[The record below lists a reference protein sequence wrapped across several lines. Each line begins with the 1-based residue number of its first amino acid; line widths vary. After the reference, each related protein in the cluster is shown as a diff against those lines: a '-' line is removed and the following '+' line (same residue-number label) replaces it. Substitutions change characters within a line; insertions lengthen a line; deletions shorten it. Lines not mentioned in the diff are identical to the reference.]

1 MTEPA
6 ADTAAR
12 AAAGSGTG
20 HGRLHRLK
28 RSGLL
33 LFMVIALSVVL
44 VGLQGYVVARSLADY
59 RRAHEDSTVWMAA
72 SLDNDI
78 LRFEVA
84 LLQSL
89 RPAGNAA
96 QPVEAAVRAFDLY
109 YSRLAVVSAMMTR
122 IGPQMADPDGA
133 AAQVASLRADAEL
146 IAARIDAG
154 RFAEAAV
161 REQLLVRLQQS
172 DDVAHDLANDLLNFA
187 VDLTE
192 RRRRISEE
200 RLTWLIAL
208 TLALTIKLVA
218 VAWYYR
224 WLSRHERERSSALDL
239 LQNTARMSP
248 EAILM
253 TDANGRILW
262 INPAA
267 ESLIG
272 LEAEGVIGTPL
283 TRYLAPPQVGA
294 STLSGGFEAWAAL
307 GRVSGLLLPVRGR
320 RLPVDVVTVANR
332 GAAGERL
339 FVFFLR
345 DLSDALAQRTA
356 AHKARRNGPPASLA
370 PQPAAQRILVVD
382 DSRPAAEMV
391 AQTLRLMGH
400 AVQEAASGE
409 EAVAL
414 ATLCPF
420 DTVFLDIQMPGMDGL
435 EAAAHIRA
443 GGQSSRARLVALS
456 ASLSPADVPR
466 AHAQGIDL
474 VLTKPA
480 TPEALAAALRGEGL
494 PVRAPS
500 QPAADTDT
508 LQFLRQRLGDASL
521 SRLSLGLIAE
531 IGEIETAER
540 LDHPAPEI
548 RALVHRTAGT
558 SAIMGFSA
566 LHAACRTYDLALAS
580 PEDTVS
586 LRRARDEWHH
596 AAAGVRRLL
605 SDVH

>member
-96 QPVEAAVRAFDLY
+96 QSVEAAVRAFDLY

-154 RFAEAAV
+154 RFAETAV

-294 STLSGGFEAWAAL
+294 STLAGGFEAWAAL

-382 DSRPAAEMV
+382 DSRPAAEMA
-391 AQTLRLMGH
+391 AQTLRQMGH

-420 DTVFLDIQMPGMDGL
+420 DTVFLDVQMPGMDGL

>member
-6 ADTAAR
+6 ADR
-12 AAAGSGTG
+12 AAGPEARPGTVP
-20 HGRLHRLK
+20 GRLNRLK

-33 LFMVIALSVVL
+33 LFLVIALSVVL
-44 VGLQGYVVARSLADY
+44 VGLQGYVVARSLAEY
-59 RRAHEDSTVWMAA
+59 RRAHEDSTVWIAA

-89 RPAGNAA
+89 RPSAA
-96 QPVEAAVRAFDLY
+96 APPPVEAAVRAFDLY

-122 IGPQMADPDGA
+122 IGPQMADPARA
-133 AAQVASLRADAEL
+133 AAQVASLRADAEW
-146 IAARIDAG
+146 IAACIDAG
-154 RFAEAAV
+154 RFAEPAV
-161 REQLLVRLQQS
+161 REDVLVRLQPS
-172 DDVAHDLANDLLNFA
+172 DEVAHDLANDLLGFA

-192 RRRRISEE
+192 RRRRTSEE
-200 RLTWLIAL
+200 RVTWLIAL
-208 TLALTIKLVA
+208 TLALTAKLVA

-224 WLSRHERERSSALDL
+224 WLSRHERDRSSALEL
-239 LQNTARMSP
+239 LQNTARLSP
-248 EAILM
+248 EAIVM
-253 TDANGRILW
+253 TDATGRILW
-262 INPAA
+262 LNPAA
-267 ESLIG
+267 EHLIG
-272 LEAEGVIGTPL
+272 LEAAGVIGAPL
-283 TRYLAPPQVGA
+283 TRYLASPQVGA
-294 STLSGGFEAWAAL
+294 SSLAGGFEAWAAL

-345 DLSDALAQRTA
+345 DLSDALAQQA
-356 AHKARRNGPPASLA
+356 AAQKARRSAPPAPAL

-382 DSRPAAEMV
+382 DSRPAAELV
-391 AQTLRLMGH
+391 AQTLRQMGH
-400 AVQEAASGE
+400 TVQKAASGE

-414 ATLCPF
+414 ATLCHF
-420 DTVFLDIQMPGMDGL
+420 DTVFLDVQMPGMDGL

-443 GGQSSRARLVALS
+443 GGQSARARLVALS
-456 ASLSPADVPR
+456 ASLSPADLPR

-480 TPEALAAALRGEGL
+480 PPEALAAALRGEG
-494 PVRAPS
+494 PPARIRP
-500 QPAADTDT
+500 QPAADPDT

-531 IGEIETAER
+531 IGEIEAAER
-540 LDHPAPEI
+540 LGQPAADL

-558 SAIMGFSA
+558 SAIMGFAA
-566 LHAACRTYDLALAS
+566 LNAACRAYDLALAG
-580 PEDTVS
+580 PEDAS
-586 LRRARDEWHH
+586 ALRRARDDWHQ

-605 SDVH
+605 SAVH

>member
-96 QPVEAAVRAFDLY
+96 QSVEAAVRAFDLY

-154 RFAEAAV
+154 RFAETAV

-294 STLSGGFEAWAAL
+294 STLAGGFEAWAAL

-420 DTVFLDIQMPGMDGL
+420 DTVFLDVQMPGMDGL

>member
-1 MTEPA
+1 VTEPA

-154 RFAEAAV
+154 RFAETAV

-272 LEAEGVIGTPL
+272 LEAEVVIGTPL

-294 STLSGGFEAWAAL
+294 STLAGGFEAWAAL

-356 AHKARRNGPPASLA
+356 AHKARRNGPPASQA

-391 AQTLRLMGH
+391 AQTLRQMGH

-420 DTVFLDIQMPGMDGL
+420 DTVFLDVQMPGMDGL

-456 ASLSPADVPR
+456 ASLSPADEIGR
-466 AHAQGIDL
+466 AH
-474 VLTKPA
+474 V
-480 TPEALAAALRGEGL
+480 
-494 PVRAPS
+494 
-500 QPAADTDT
+500 
-508 LQFLRQRLGDASL
+508 
-521 SRLSLGLIAE
+521 
-531 IGEIETAER
+531 
-540 LDHPAPEI
+540 
-548 RALVHRTAGT
+548 
-558 SAIMGFSA
+558 
-566 LHAACRTYDLALAS
+566 
-580 PEDTVS
+580 
-586 LRRARDEWHH
+586 
-596 AAAGVRRLL
+596 
-605 SDVH
+605 